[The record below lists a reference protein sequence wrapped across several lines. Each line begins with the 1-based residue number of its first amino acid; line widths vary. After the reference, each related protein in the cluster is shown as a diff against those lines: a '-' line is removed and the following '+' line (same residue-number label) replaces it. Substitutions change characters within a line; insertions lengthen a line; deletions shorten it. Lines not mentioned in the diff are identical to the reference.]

1 MTFGDVSGYEAAIL
15 LLRVVFGLTMV
26 AHGYNKFFG
35 AGGIAGTARWFD
47 SIGMVPGALHAR
59 VAAGAEIM
67 TGICLA
73 IGFLTPLA
81 AAGFV
86 SLMAVAAWT
95 VHRGNGFFVTKG
107 GWEYN
112 LALAVGAVT
121 VAGTGAGSFSLD
133 SLILCDTALW
143 PLLHGWAGL
152 AIAAIV
158 GLVGSVI
165 QLAVFFRPPPL
176 AAS

>member
-1 MTFGDVSGYEAAIL
+1 MTPGDVSGYEAAIL
-15 LLRVVFGLTMV
+15 LLRVVLGLTMV

-47 SIGMVPGALHAR
+47 SIGMAPGALHAR

-67 TGICLA
+67 AGVCLA

-86 SLMAVAAWT
+86 SLMVVAAWI
-95 VHRGNGFFVTKG
+95 VHRGNGFFITKD

-112 LALAVGAVT
+112 LVLAAGAVA
-121 VAGTGAGSFSLD
+121 VAGTGAGILSLD
-133 SLILCDTALW
+133 SLLLRDTALW
-143 PLLHGWAGL
+143 PLLHGWVGL
-152 AIAAIV
+152 SIAATG

>member
-1 MTFGDVSGYEAAIL
+1 MTPGDVSGYEAAIL
-15 LLRVVFGLTMV
+15 LLRVVLGLTMV

-47 SIGMVPGALHAR
+47 SIGMAPGAFHAR

-67 TGICLA
+67 AGACLA

-86 SLMAVAAWT
+86 SLMVVAAWI
-95 VHRGNGFFVTKG
+95 VHRGNGFFITKD

-112 LALAVGAVT
+112 LVLAAGAIT
-121 VAGTGAGSFSLD
+121 VAGTGAGILSLD
-133 SLILCDTALW
+133 SLLLRDTALW

-152 AIAAIV
+152 VIATIV

-165 QLAVFFRPPPL
+165 QLAVFFRPRPI

>member
-1 MTFGDVSGYEAAIL
+1 MNSGDVSGYEMALL
-15 LLRVVFGLTMV
+15 LLRVAFGLTMF

-47 SIGMVPGALHAR
+47 SIGMAPGAFHAR

-73 IGFLTPLA
+73 IGFLTPMA

-86 SLMAVAAWT
+86 SLMVVAAWT
-95 VHRGNGFFVTKG
+95 VHRGNGFFVNKG

-112 LALAVGAVT
+112 LVLAVGAVT
-121 VAGTGAGSFSLD
+121 VAGTGAGGFSLD
-133 SLILCDTALW
+133 SVILRDTALW

-152 AIAAIV
+152 AIAVIV
-158 GLVGSVI
+158 GLFGGVV
-165 QLAVFFRPPPL
+165 QLAVFFRPAPP
-176 AAS
+176 AVS

>member
-1 MTFGDVSGYEAAIL
+1 MISGDLSGYEVALL

-47 SIGMVPGALHAR
+47 SIGMAPGAFHAR

-67 TGICLA
+67 AGVCLA

-86 SLMAVAAWT
+86 SLMVVAAWI
-95 VHRGNGFFVTKG
+95 VHRGNGFFITKD

-112 LALAVGAVT
+112 PVLAVGAVA
-121 VAGTGAGSFSLD
+121 VAGTGAGSLSLD
-133 SLILCDTALW
+133 SLLFGDTALW

-152 AIAAIV
+152 GIAAIV
-158 GLVGSVI
+158 GLVGSVV

-176 AAS
+176 VAF